1 MGIDGFS
8 MSNLGLQR
16 NMTSAQLANEAEVTA
31 RQSLENQIADVDG
44 VGKREKVGK
53 KDEDAAFNGMVPFIP
68 NDENNNESPNEG
80 GENKNQQPPVDYSA
94 LVDDEEVDKYHFRF
108 NANDMIE
115 IWDTETNQVV
125 KTISPDMARN
135 VIANIEELPGVLVN
149 KKI

>member
-1 MGIDGFS
+1 

-115 IWDTETNQVV
+115 IWDTETNEII
-125 KTISPDMARN
+125 KTISPDMARK
-135 VIANIEELPGVLVN
+135 VIGNIEELPGVLVN
-149 KKI
+149 RKI